1 MDIKNQNLWQVGA
14 GDTERSYGELC
25 IKFDVMV
32 IGPGDPGP
40 FDEEKYSYLGDIKN
54 SIRRFHREARK
65 GDVILLRLGTGQI
78 LAVGVIADDKPTW
91 MEEFG
96 DIDGWD
102 LQHVRR
108 VCWFPNT
115 EKDFP
120 TKTLGGQVRT
130 FASVSVPAVRNWVEQ
145 LKISKE
151 ARERPLAIL
160 PETSAFLNDEEL
172 GHQLFLEGLPSE
184 YIDNM
189 TSILKSIR
197 RVATWYRNKEKRPE
211 GRPSEHETV
220 SYLVMPLLFALGWS
234 YQTAAIEWNG
244 IDVALFERM
253 PPEDATLTCVVEAK
267 SLDKSVFSSLGQAI
281 NYAKGSGRDYCK
293 QLVVTDGIRYTYF
306 KRKKADFELRAYLNI
321 LRMRKHYPLYNC
333 EGAVEALIGIAR

>member
-1 MDIKNQNLWQVGA
+1 MDIKNKNLWQVGA

-25 IKFDVMV
+25 IEFDVMA

-40 FDEEKYSYLGDIKN
+40 FDEGKYSYLGDIKN
-54 SIRRFHREARK
+54 SIRRFYREAQR
-65 GDVILLRLGTGQI
+65 DDTVLLRLGTGQI
-78 LAVGVIADDKPTW
+78 LAVGVIVDDKPTW

-108 VCWFPNT
+108 VRWFPDT
-115 EKDFP
+115 KKDFP
-120 TKTLGGQVRT
+120 AKTLGGQVRT
-130 FASVSVPAVRNWVEQ
+130 FANVSVPAVRNWVEQ

-151 ARERPLAIL
+151 ACERPLATL

-189 TSILKSIR
+189 TSVLKSIR
-197 RVATWYRNKEKRPE
+197 RVATWYWNKEKRPK

-234 YQTAAIEWNG
+234 HQTAAIEWNG
-244 IDVALFERM
+244 IDIALFERM
-253 PPEDATLTCVVEAK
+253 PPEDVTLTCVVEAK
-267 SLDKSVFSSLGQAI
+267 SLDKSVFSPLGQAK
-281 NYAKGSGRDYCK
+281 NYASGNGRDYCK
-293 QLVVTDGIRYTYF
+293 RLVVTDGIRYTYF
-306 KRKKADFELRAYLNI
+306 KREKADFELHAYLNI
-321 LRMRKHYPLYNC
+321 LRMRKQYPLYKC
-333 EGAVEALIGIAR
+333 GGAVEAVIGMAR